1 MLTAMENDVINR
13 FGGMENVSGIHFAV
27 AHTNNEEAAEA
38 FIEEIKGRFGVT
50 SVDMAPLSL
59 SVSCHIGP
67 GALAIACSKAIGR
80 QVG

>member
-50 SVDMAPLSL
+50 SLDMAPLSL

-67 GALAIACSKAIGR
+67 GSLACSAIR
-80 QVG
+80 IVK